1 MRLALWLLACQGLMG
16 AFDTLYYH
24 EWRARLPALG
34 REARAELGLHAARA
48 LIYSAIFGTLPW
60 VAWRGWWT
68 LALAALLAA
77 EIVITLADFVVED
90 RVRRA
95 LGGVFHGERVT
106 HALMGIVYGAMLA
119 HLVPV
124 MLDWRRAPTA
134 LAWEKALI
142 PRELGWALVLM
153 AVGVGLSGLRDLFAA
168 VGLPHSGWPWRVAER
183 ATAAE
188 ASS

>member
-1 MRLALWLLACQGLMG
+1 MTVALWLLACQGVMG

-34 REARAELGLHAARA
+34 RAARAELGLHAARA
-48 LIYSAIFGTLPW
+48 LIYAVIFGTLPW
-60 VAWRGWWT
+60 LAWRGGWS
-68 LALAALLAA
+68 LSLAALLVA

-90 RVRRA
+90 RVRRP

-124 MLDWRRAPTA
+124 MADWWRAPTA
-134 LAWEKALI
+134 LAWETAPM
-142 PRELGWALVLM
+142 PRELGWALMLM
-153 AVGVGLSGLRDLFAA
+153 SAGVGLSGLRDLCAA
-168 VGLPHSGWPWRVAER
+168 VGLPHSGWPWRVAGR
-183 ATAAE
+183 ASVAE